1 MDGKTWQKHISSSSN
16 RWLFEKE
23 IFRYWEEAMPPMATL
38 LKVTENQSIW
48 IILIK
53 WRHQDAGT
61 LSLREKNEF
70 HHCIEQLERV
80 DCPFFSFLFFS
91 DTEQRRLYLT
101 PPHHPHLSPGLT
113 ATSTAHPLL
122 PSGPPA
128 LEPHKG
134 ALTREKKEPVPLG
147 RDYIPVRF
155 FSPLGRPPL
164 NPPLPWLESEQG
176 KAGWV
181 QKKAPYM
188 CDEVL
193 HCCMK

>member
-1 MDGKTWQKHISSSSN
+1 MTSSWC
-16 RWLFEKE
+16 RTFVFKEK
-23 IFRYWEEAMPPMATL
+23 
-38 LKVTENQSIW
+38 KIW
-48 IILIK
+48 IPLLCWAARK
-53 WRHQDAGT
+53 GR
-61 LSLREKNEF
+61 L
-70 HHCIEQLERV
+70 
-80 DCPFFSFLFFS
+80 SFLFFS
-91 DTEQRRLYLT
+91 FSDTVQCRLYLT

>member
-1 MDGKTWQKHISSSSN
+1 
-16 RWLFEKE
+16 
-23 IFRYWEEAMPPMATL
+23 MPTMALL
-38 LKVTENQSIW
+38 LKVTENQHIL

-53 WRHQDAGT
+53 WTHQDAGS
-61 LSLREKNEF
+61 LSLRKKKLW
-70 HHCIEQLERV
+70 IPLLYWAARKGRL
-80 DCPFFSFLFFS
+80 SFLFFFYS
-91 DTEQRRLYLT
+91 DTVQRRLYLT

-155 FSPLGRPPL
+155 FSPLGWPPL